1 MTAAQRFLPLAF
13 GLVLAGCSLG
23 PTASGT
29 NDPHETVNR
38 YWFERNLALAG
49 AFGGTDDPE
58 PTAPMAD
65 ETAETP
71 EAADPTAPEAAL
83 TEAPRRGGMR
93 RLVSNF
99 GANLGQPSVILNDLL
114 QIRPDRATENTIR
127 LVINTTIGLGGL
139 FDPAGAMG
147 IHGRHTDFGETLFRW
162 GVGEGAYVV
171 LPVLGP
177 STQRDAFGMLVDLA
191 IDPLR
196 FALHGDE
203 FAYALGARAAARF
216 ADAAEYSD
224 LLDANVINTA
234 DPYAQAR
241 LLYLQ
246 TRRYHLG
253 AEAEDE
259 IIDPYADF

>member
-1 MTAAQRFLPLAF
+1 VLLAF
-13 GLVLAGCSLG
+13 TLALAGCSLG
-23 PTASGT
+23 PAASGT
-29 NDPHETVNR
+29 NDPHESVNR
-38 YWFERNLALAG
+38 YWFERNMALAG
-49 AFGGTDDPE
+49 AFDGGDG
-58 PTAPMAD
+58 API
-65 ETAETP
+65 ETATDAEMETIDAEMAAPETP
-71 EAADPTAPEAAL
+71 SPAAPQRSGL
-83 TEAPRRGGMR
+83 R

-196 FALHGDE
+196 HALRSDE
-203 FAYALGARAAARF
+203 FTYSLGARAAARF

-253 AEAEDE
+253 AAAEDE